1 VNDPSRPD
9 RTADSVRPALDTD
22 QVRAGLDHEARLV
35 MEAILLVSSGG
46 SPRVIVA
53 GLHYPEQVLE
63 ASRELALH
71 RGVRLIPLWTD
82 DERGADLAVE
92 QLDAGSR

>member
-1 VNDPSRPD
+1 
-9 RTADSVRPALDTD
+9 
-22 QVRAGLDHEARLV
+22 

-46 SPRVIVA
+46 SPRVTVA

-63 ASRELALH
+63 ASRELAMS
-71 RGVRLIPLWTD
+71 RRVRLIPLWTD

-92 QLDAGSR
+92 QLDAGAR